1 MKEII
6 VRSQSELDEL
16 PIDFDGRIIIK
27 FGTPFN
33 RAVVNRKFRYSV
45 EAWEN
50 SSVVARGNS
59 SVVARGNSS
68 VEAWGN
74 SSVEAWE
81 NSSVEAWENSSVVA
95 RGNSSVVAW
104 ENSSVEAWENSSV
117 EAWGNAQVVD
127 CTNNHDIS
135 TNGNARIVYNPRN
148 IAEYLDH
155 YGLQQSDGN
164 VKLYKAVHKRSGRY
178 VSDHISDFDYIIG
191 ETAIAD
197 GLTVDQN
204 VDCGHGIHIS
214 FKEWAL
220 DYGKLWN
227 DLAIL
232 EVEADVSSIVV
243 PLNGS
248 GKVRTDKV
256 LVLREVPL
264 DECGL
269 LGRIRANKRR
279 DE

>member
-33 RAVVNRKFRYSV
+33 RAVVNREFPYSV
-45 EAWEN
+45 EARE
-50 SSVVARGNS
+50 
-59 SVVARGNSS
+59 NSS

-74 SSVEAWE
+74 SSVVAR
-81 NSSVEAWENSSVVA
+81 ENSSVVA
-95 RGNSSVVAW
+95 RGNSYVEAR
-104 ENSSVEAWENSSV
+104 ENSSVVARENSSV
-117 EAWGNAQVVD
+117 EAWGNTQVVD
-127 CTNNHDIS
+127 CTKKHDIT

-148 IAEYLDH
+148 IAEYLDY
-155 YGLQQSDGN
+155 YGIQQSDGR
-164 VKLYKAVHKRSGRY
+164 VKLYKAVHKRNGRC
-178 VSDHISDFDYIIG
+178 VSDKISDFEYIIG
-191 ETAIAD
+191 KTAIAD
-197 GLTVDQN
+197 GLTTDQN
-204 VDCGHGIHIS
+204 VDCGRGIHIS

-220 DYGKLWN
+220 DFGNGW
-227 DLAIL
+227 DGLAIL
-232 EVEADVSSIVV
+232 EVEADVSNIVV

-264 DECGL
+264 EECGL
-269 LGRIRANKRR
+269 LGRIMAKKRR